1 MQEGEANVPR
11 EVTDREGTVWSCVQ
25 AYAGLS
31 EDGGGGAAASRA
43 EDAGGPVE
51 VVCTPTGGAKT
62 VRLEL
67 AADWEQALDDATLA
81 GEIESR
87 RET

>member
-1 MQEGEANVPR
+1 MPR
-11 EVTDREGTVWSCVQ
+11 EVTDGDGTVWSCAQ

-31 EDGGGGAAASRA
+31 EDGEGGAAASRA
-43 EDAGGPVE
+43 ESEGGTVE
-51 VVCTPTGGAKT
+51 VVCTPSGGAKT

-67 AADWEQALDDATLA
+67 AADWEQALDDDALVV
-81 GEIESR
+81 EIESR

>member
-1 MQEGEANVPR
+1 MPR
-11 EVTDREGTVWSCVQ
+11 EVTDGGGTVWSCVQ

-31 EDGGGGAAASRA
+31 EDGEGGAAAERA
-43 EDAGGPVE
+43 EGEGGTVE
-51 VVCTPTGGAKT
+51 VVCTPSGGAKT

-67 AADWEQALDDATLA
+67 AADWEQALDDAALV

-87 RET
+87 RES

>member
-1 MQEGEANVPR
+1 VPR
-11 EVTDREGTVWSCVQ
+11 EVTDGEGTVWSCAQ

-31 EDGGGGAAASRA
+31 EDGEGGAAASRA
-43 EDAGGPVE
+43 EAGGGPVE
-51 VVCTPTGGAKT
+51 VVCTPSGGAKT

-67 AADWEQALDDATLA
+67 APDWEQSLGDDALV

-87 RET
+87 RRS